1 MAERRPDK
9 VDTTRHDRGEAPGPL
24 SRRLGW
30 FALYWLAGLAVIFTI
45 AYLIR
50 LVLIG

>member
-1 MAERRPDK
+1 MAERSPGQTDGSGR
-9 VDTTRHDRGEAPGPL
+9 DRGEAPGPL

-30 FALYWLAGLAVIFTI
+30 FALYWLAGMAVIFTI

>member
-1 MAERRPDK
+1 MAERRAGRAD
-9 VDTTRHDRGEAPGPL
+9 RSRQDRGEASGPL

-30 FALYWLAGLAVIFTI
+30 FALYWLAGMAVIFTI

-50 LVLIG
+50 LVLIV